1 MKQITLPSST
11 RVHIPHDGSGVD
23 LQEVDTLK
31 EISRR
36 NKMAIIECGLAI
48 EWHLE
53 LIIANY
59 FFEPPETKKKLFEDI
74 VLRSDWCTFS
84 AKRKLINY
92 IVNELELL
100 TGKDKNDFDQ
110 LIINAM
116 NIRNA
121 FTHGRLSTDGK
132 MICLGFFQSQP
143 QTKELSDEYL
153 MEVENTLFDAHKKT
167 DLLLMALLNKLGTAE
182 TVTLF

>member
-1 MKQITLPSST
+1 MPS
-11 RVHIPHDGSGVD
+11 DESGVD
-23 LQEVDTLK
+23 LLVVDELTK
-31 EISRR
+31 VSHS

-53 LIIANY
+53 LIIANF
-59 FFEPPETKKKLFEDI
+59 FFEPPETKRKLFEDI

-84 AKRKLINY
+84 AKRKLVSY

-100 TGKDKNDFDQ
+100 SGKEKNDFDK
-110 LIINAM
+110 LIMDAM
-116 NIRNA
+116 NRRNA

-132 MICLGFFQSQP
+132 KMWLHFFQSRP

-153 MEVENTLFDAHKKT
+153 MDVENTLFDAHSKT
-167 DLLLMALLNKLGTAE
+167 DSLLTALLTKLGTIE
-182 TVTLF
+182 TVSLF